1 MQPMHEAVLI
11 CGYMKKT
18 PCMNEIVNV
27 QYEYLRKMCV
37 RLVICILCVIVHVCV
52 APSMA
57 VGARSMAMAA
67 Y

>member
-1 MQPMHEAVLI
+1 
-11 CGYMKKT
+11 
-18 PCMNEIVNV
+18 MNEIVNV

-37 RLVICILCVIVHVCV
+37 RIVICILCVIVHVCV